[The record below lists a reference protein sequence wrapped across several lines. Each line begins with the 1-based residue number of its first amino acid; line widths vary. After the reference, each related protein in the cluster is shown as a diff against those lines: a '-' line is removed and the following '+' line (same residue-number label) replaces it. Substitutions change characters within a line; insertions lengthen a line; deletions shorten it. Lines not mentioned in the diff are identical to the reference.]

1 MTKTAEIQKLQEE
14 WYSLSCQLR
23 YCETDWVNCYERSI
37 QIRRRM
43 DEIDARLYELT
54 NDPRYQNKEA

>member
-1 MTKTAEIQKLQEE
+1 MTKLTEIKRLQAE
-14 WYSLSCQLR
+14 WDSLR
-23 YCETDWVNCYERSI
+23 YQLLYCESDFVNCYDRSI

-54 NDPRYQNKEA
+54 NDPRYKN

>member
-1 MTKTAEIQKLQEE
+1 MTKLTEIKQLQAE
-14 WYSLSCQLR
+14 WDNLSCQLR
-23 YCETDWVNCYERSI
+23 YCESDFVNCYDRSI

-43 DEIDARLYELT
+43 DEIDARLHELT

>member
-1 MTKTAEIQKLQEE
+1 MTTSEEIKALHNEYE
-14 WYSLSCQLR
+14 SLSCELT

-43 DEIDARLYELT
+43 DEIDAKLYELT
-54 NDPRYQNKEA
+54 NDPRYLNKET